1 MKELIQKLVNN
12 ADLSQAQAEKAA
24 NVVRDFLSEKLPEA
38 VRGPVMSAL
47 TGQNVDSAADVA
59 KNAIG
64 KLFG

>member
-24 NVVRDFLSEKLPEA
+24 NVVRDFLAEKLPDA